1 MGKTTFDLSNRIYWL
16 IVGLSA
22 VIAIGILVG
31 VWTIYSIDT
40 SYDQISVE
48 GDATIKMEPDVAYL
62 SLAISTESEDS
73 ATAVEENNI
82 TTNDVLEAI
91 FALEVAEEDV
101 QTHSYSL
108 YPSYE
113 WIDNEYT
120 ETGYEAYQGLTV
132 TVYDFEILGDLIS
145 GASEAGANTFNGVSF
160 ELENYEEE
168 LEAAREEAIEEAR
181 EKADAIADASGA
193 KLGKLMS
200 YYEYT
205 DDYDYYGGKGGMV
218 YAEAA
223 LDMDEARDTVA
234 NIQPGQEEVTLT
246 VSLSFRLK

>member
-1 MGKTTFDLSNRIYWL
+1 MKTTFDLSNRIYWL

-22 VIAIGILVG
+22 VVALGILVG
-31 VWTIYSIDT
+31 VWTISNIDT

-48 GDATIKMEPDVAYL
+48 GDSTIKMEPDVAYL
-62 SLAISTESEDS
+62 SLAISTENEDS
-73 ATAVEENNI
+73 AVAVEENN
-82 TTNDVLEAI
+82 TDTNAVLDAI
-91 FALEVAEEDV
+91 FALGVAEEDV

-108 YPSYE
+108 YPSYD
-113 WIDNEYT
+113 WVDGEYE
-120 ETGYEAYQGLTV
+120 ETGYEAYQGLTI
-132 TVYDFEILGDLIS
+132 TVYNFDLLGDLIS
-145 GASEAGANTFNGVSF
+145 GASEAGANQFNGVSF

-181 EKADAIADASGA
+181 AKADTIADASGA

-205 DDYDYYGGKGGMV
+205 DDYDYYGKGGMV

-223 LDMDEARDTVA
+223 YDMEEARETVA